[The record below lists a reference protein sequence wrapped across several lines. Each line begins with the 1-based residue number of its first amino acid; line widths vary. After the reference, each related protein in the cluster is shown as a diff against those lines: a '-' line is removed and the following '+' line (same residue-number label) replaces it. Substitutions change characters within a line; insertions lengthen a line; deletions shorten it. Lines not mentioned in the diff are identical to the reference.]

1 MLQWKLTRQM
11 SSGALRWWEAY
22 ATGVACDSSNKFSSL
37 STRFSRRPTQKNDFN
52 VFGTIRSAV
61 SCRIVPHSAVAVA
74 PKYSSVPNSK
84 QCSRSTNIVGII
96 SFVVLRSRP
105 PELAVSSWLY
115 SFNSLT
121 SYKWLF
127 SHSARE
133 TDDIHV
139 EINSYFFKTSYAYP
153 LWIL

>member
-1 MLQWKLTRQM
+1 M

-61 SCRIVPHSAVAVA
+61 LCRIVPHSAVAVA

-105 PELAVSSWLY
+105 LNLPCRRDCIALTHLRHTSGSFPTVHVKLMIFTSKSIPIFLKHHTRILY
-115 SFNSLT
+115 G
-121 SYKWLF
+121 YY
-127 SHSARE
+127 R
-133 TDDIHV
+133 
-139 EINSYFFKTSYAYP
+139 
-153 LWIL
+153 